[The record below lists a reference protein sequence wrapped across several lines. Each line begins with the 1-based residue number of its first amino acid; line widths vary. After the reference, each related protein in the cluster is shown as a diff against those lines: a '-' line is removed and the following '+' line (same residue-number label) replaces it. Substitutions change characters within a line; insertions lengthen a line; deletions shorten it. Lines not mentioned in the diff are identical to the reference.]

1 MSVFYEKRR
10 ILVSCAKGVA
20 PFLKP
25 EIAALGFPVLAE
37 RETGIETEGTV
48 KDAMKLNLFLRTAQR
63 VLYEIEA
70 FDARSPDEVYETLV
84 RLPWEEWIP
93 ADGYFTVASFVK
105 TATIRDTRFPNMKCK
120 DAVVDR
126 IREKCGRRPDSGN
139 ERDGAVVFLYWYDSD
154 CRVYLDTSGESLS
167 RRGYRRIPMEAP
179 MQESLAAGV
188 IAATGWTG
196 DTNFINPMCGSGT
209 LAIEAA
215 LIGLGRPPGLLR
227 SRFAFMCLKGFDEA
241 AWETLR
247 AEARRIPKK
256 NMTGKI
262 IANDNNPAAIEAAKQ
277 NAKTAGVDHVIEFS
291 VCDFSDTPV
300 PEGGVVVLNPEYG
313 ERMGNDKDLEPLY
326 NRIGDFFKLR
336 CQGHTGYVFTG
347 NSALG
352 KRIGLRTSRKIQ
364 FFNGPIECRLLV
376 FQLYEG
382 TKRQSKLRAVSPA

>member
-1 MSVFYEKRR
+1 
-10 ILVSCAKGVA
+10 
-20 PFLKP
+20 
-25 EIAALGFPVLAE
+25 
-37 RETGIETEGTV
+37 
-48 KDAMKLNLFLRTAQR
+48 
-63 VLYEIEA
+63 
-70 FDARSPDEVYETLV
+70 
-84 RLPWEEWIP
+84 
-93 ADGYFTVASFVK
+93 
-105 TATIRDTRFPNMKCK
+105 
-120 DAVVDR
+120 
-126 IREKCGRRPDSGN
+126 
-139 ERDGAVVFLYWYDSD
+139 
-154 CRVYLDTSGESLS
+154 
-167 RRGYRRIPMEAP
+167 
-179 MQESLAAGV
+179 
-188 IAATGWTG
+188 
-196 DTNFINPMCGSGT
+196 
-209 LAIEAA
+209 
-215 LIGLGRPPGLLR
+215 
-227 SRFAFMCLKGFDEA
+227 MCLKGFDEA

-347 NSALG
+347 NAALG
-352 KRIGLRTSRKIQ
+352 KRIGLRTNRKIQ

-382 TKRQSKLRAVSPA
+382 TKRKSKLGNQSLDSSADASAS